1 MQRRDAVLVAALT
14 TSCLA
19 AVGIVVSA
27 SSGSDFLVPSAHSEF
42 PGWLSGAV
50 PDLGLALPRA
60 VEVTLIVVM
69 GLAWAAVV
77 AVGPSMPRPAIATV
91 VGLHVLLVIAPPLLS
106 TDVFG
111 YIAFG
116 RLGVVHGLDPYS
128 HAVEAIPGDA
138 INTYLSTVWPTDL
151 KSPYGPLFLLGTYA
165 LVPFGIPVALWGLK
179 LAGGAAALGCLALVA
194 RAARLVRLDPVR
206 SVVFVGLN
214 PLWLL
219 WVVGG
224 AHNDL
229 PMMLLALG
237 GVSLLLVGSER
248 ASGALLAGAVAVK
261 ATAGLLAVFA
271 LAGARRAGRLLGGAA
286 GAAVVL
292 VALFI
297 AVFGT
302 ELLLYPGTLAE
313 QGEHVS
319 RYNVPRHLVYLLGG
333 DGVTD
338 AVKVAANVT
347 FAATTIA
354 LLVAVRRG
362 VDWITAAGWATIAF
376 LMTTTSLHTWY
387 VAALL
392 PLAALS
398 PSRRLRAATVATTA
412 ILTAV
417 QLILPT

>member
-1 MQRRDAVLVAALT
+1 MERRDVVLVAALAA
-14 TSCLA
+14 SSLA
-19 AVGIVVSA
+19 AVGLAFGAA
-27 SSGSDFLVPSAHSEF
+27 SGLEFLVPSAHTEF
-42 PGWLSGAV
+42 PDWLSGLV
-50 PDLGLALPRA
+50 PNLGLEMSQGVAVAL
-60 VEVTLIVVM
+60 VIVM
-69 GLAWAAVV
+69 ALAWGAVV
-77 AVGPSMPRPAIATV
+77 AVGPSMPRPTIATV
-91 VGLHVLLVIAPPLLS
+91 VGLHVLLVLAPPLLS
-106 TDVFG
+106 TDIFG

-128 HAVEAIPGDA
+128 HAVEAIPDDA
-138 INTYLSTVWPTDL
+138 INTYLSTIWPTDL

-165 LVPFGIPVALWGLK
+165 LVPFGIPFALWGLK

-194 RAARLVRLDPVR
+194 RSARRVRLDPVR
-206 SVVFVGLN
+206 SVAFVGLN

-229 PMMLLALG
+229 PMMLLALA
-237 GVSLLLVGSER
+237 GVAMMLAGSER
-248 ASGALLAGAVAVK
+248 AGGALLAGAVAVK

-271 LAGARRAGRLLGGAA
+271 LAGARRAGPFLLGAA
-286 GAAVVL
+286 ATTLVL
-292 VALFI
+292 VALFL
-297 AVFGT
+297 AVFGV
-302 ELLLYPGTLAE
+302 ELALYPGTLAE

-333 DGVTD
+333 DEVTS
-338 AVKVAANVT
+338 AVKLLASAA
-347 FAATTIA
+347 FAAITIA

-362 VDWITAAGWATIAF
+362 VDWITAAGWATITF

-398 PSRRLRAATVATTA
+398 PSRRLRAATVVTTA
-412 ILTAV
+412 ILTVV
-417 QLILPT
+417 QLVPPT